1 MGKTLYNVY
10 SRDHSNANDDCKKK
24 MSTNRLGRI
33 SGIAFAGFNQAGA
46 DFWRL
51 DSAADG
57 VFVGKFNCYNRHS
70 PPDLASDHVLPNF
83 AYQSFKRARHG
94 AKVKRC
100 SNNN

>member
-1 MGKTLYNVY
+1 MYNVY

-57 VFVGKFNCYNRHS
+57 AFVGKVNCYNRRLQNHAV
-70 PPDLASDHVLPNF
+70 PLIYLLMHYLIL
-83 AYQSFKRARHG
+83 RA
-94 AKVKRC
+94 
-100 SNNN
+100 